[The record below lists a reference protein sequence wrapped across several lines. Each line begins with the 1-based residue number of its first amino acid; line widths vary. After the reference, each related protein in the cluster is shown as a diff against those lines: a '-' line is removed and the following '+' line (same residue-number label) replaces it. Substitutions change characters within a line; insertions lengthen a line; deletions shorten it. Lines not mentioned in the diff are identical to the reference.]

1 MSTTTQRTLGLYLV
15 IVMAAIVLVAASF
28 AVTRN
33 DDTLGKRVNVQYSL
47 PAVR

>member
-33 DDTLGKRVNVQYSL
+33 DDTLPKRVNVQYTL